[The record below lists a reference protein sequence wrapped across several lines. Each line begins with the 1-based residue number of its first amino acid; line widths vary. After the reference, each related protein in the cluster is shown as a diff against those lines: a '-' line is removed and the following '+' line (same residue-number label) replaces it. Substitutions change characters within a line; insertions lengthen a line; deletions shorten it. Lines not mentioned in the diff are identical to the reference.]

1 MTMNTKPQHALAEIG
16 KAYST
21 AIIWVSRNRY
31 TFATTDGKFTG
42 HCSEPNPSKFRRALS
57 LEIFCLRQKGYFTRI
72 KHTTIEG

>member
-1 MTMNTKPQHALAEIG
+1 MQQTESQTQLAEIG
-16 KAYST
+16 KAYHT

-31 TFATTDGKFTG
+31 TYVTTDGKFTG

-57 LEIFCLRQKGYFTRI
+57 LEVFCLKKNGYFTRI

>member
-1 MTMNTKPQHALAEIG
+1 AEIG

-31 TFATTDGKFTG
+31 TYATTDGKFTG

>member
-1 MTMNTKPQHALAEIG
+1 MNTKPQHTLAEIG

-21 AIIWVSRNRY
+21 AIIWVSRNR
-31 TFATTDGKFTG
+31 
-42 HCSEPNPSKFRRALS
+42 SNPSKFRRALS